1 VVVVVVVAAAGK
13 GLQILVGTGRNS
25 HPLLIVDGVRYGAY
39 ERYVPGQESPWGNP
53 NYPGGNQEFYQ
64 QQFANLLR
72 GEQDFR
78 SAQQASQGQAAA
90 AAQDPYQ
97 PLPIDWSWAHG
108 GEGLPTVWEAGPSTP
123 RQLHDQFSG
132 MTNQQ
137 VIDALGSRGAIE
149 APQIDWLTRAATNA
163 GSLDKVGWASG
174 NYDANYNNTVNSS
187 LAPDNKQILYQVY
200 NALYSQPQEPQ
211 APSGVTVPTGYA
223 SPVNF

>member
-1 VVVVVVVAAAGK
+1 
-13 GLQILVGTGRNS
+13 
-25 HPLLIVDGVRYGAY
+25 
-39 ERYVPGQESPWGNP
+39 
-53 NYPGGNQEFYQ
+53 
-64 QQFANLLR
+64 
-72 GEQDFR
+72 
-78 SAQQASQGQAAA
+78 
-90 AAQDPYQ
+90 
-97 PLPIDWSWAHG
+97 
-108 GEGLPTVWEAGPSTP
+108 
-123 RQLHDQFSG
+123 

-200 NALYSQPQEPQ
+200 NALYSQPQAPQ